1 MVNGAMGLLLYSNF
15 AESSASVVLR
25 VGREESPKPSSR
37 PAAANGSS
45 GGAGAST
52 LGGSGSATGGT
63 DTLPFV
69 VDSSINGVGASMS
82 TDELIAAGSDTPE
95 ESKPSKS
102 ISGAGAAGGGGAA
115 GANEVVGCGACD
127 GTEGGCG

>member
-1 MVNGAMGLLLYSNF
+1 MVNGAMGLPLNSNF

-52 LGGSGSATGGT
+52 LGGSGSATGTGGAVA
-63 DTLPFV
+63 LPFTV
-69 VDSSINGVGASMS
+69 GSSINGVGASIS

-102 ISGAGAAGGGGAA
+102 ISGAGATAGGGGAA
-115 GANEVVGCGACD
+115 GANEVVGC
-127 GTEGGCG
+127 